1 MKARLLSAAAAALI
15 LALILAALPLTIPKL
30 FGYQIYN
37 VLTSSMTP
45 ALPPGSAIYVKAC
58 DAQDLEPGD
67 IITFTLS
74 SSTTLVE
81 THRVVENDW
90 QARQLITKGDANA
103 DGDIDPVAYD
113 RVVGKVVF
121 SIPVLGAASQM
132 MHSRGGIAVCIAIF
146 ALAFILWTL
155 ADKMKKRESFK

>member
-1 MKARLLSAAAAALI
+1 MKAKILSIAATMLMAAL
-15 LALILAALPLTIPKL
+15 LLAALPLTIPKL

-45 ALPPGSAIYVKAC
+45 ALPPGSAIYVQAC

-90 QARQLITKGDANA
+90 QARQLVTKGDANA
-103 DGDIDPVAYD
+103 DVDIDPVAYD

>member
-1 MKARLLSAAAAALI
+1 MKARIFSIAATALMVAV
-15 LALILAALPLTIPKL
+15 LLAALPLTIPKL

-58 DAQDLEPGD
+58 GAQDLEPGD

-90 QARQLITKGDANA
+90 QARQLVTKGDANA
-103 DGDIDPVAYD
+103 DVDIDPVAYD

-132 MHSRGGIAVCIAIF
+132 MVQRGVEISAIVLMAPIKVSGSIF
-146 ALAFILWTL
+146 FIPKT
-155 ADKMKKRESFK
+155 